1 MGSEANMHW
10 LLFAIRELRGS
21 RGGIG
26 VGGCRT
32 LRGVGWGGIAGF
44 GNVTEG
50 IRLGVY
56 E

>member
-44 GNVTEG
+44 GKCNRRNQVG
-50 IRLGVY
+50 SL
-56 E
+56 